1 MLGYYKKSRED
12 IVKLIRESPVTKD
25 GYYYCKE
32 FKDINAQIGNI
43 LDKKYIYSRDM
54 FINKVCF
61 TNADIEAY
69 LETDFD
75 GYDIYSMKKKDDYL
89 YEVIGKDIG
98 VYGLEDTIDSYGNTF
113 EDVIDTCIFIINNK
127 K

>member
-12 IVKLIRESPVTKD
+12 IAKLIRESPVTED

-32 FKDINAQIGNI
+32 FKDINTKIGDI

-54 FINKVCF
+54 FANKICF

-75 GYDIYSMKKKDDYL
+75 SYDIYSMKRKDDYL
-89 YEVIGKDIG
+89 YEVISKDIDM
-98 VYGLEDTIDSYGNTF
+98 YDLKDTIDSYGNTF

-127 K
+127 E